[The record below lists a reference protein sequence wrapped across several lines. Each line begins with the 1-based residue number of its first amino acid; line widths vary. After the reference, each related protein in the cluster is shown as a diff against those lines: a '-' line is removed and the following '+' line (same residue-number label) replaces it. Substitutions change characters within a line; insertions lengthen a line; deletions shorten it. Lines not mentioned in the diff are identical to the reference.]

1 MSSVSSIKPTDTASY
16 GNYRSTVAKDFLAKS
31 AADTK
36 SATDTKPAED
46 TAAVKAADQEVAAV
60 YEKSEE
66 GVASAKKTYTPN
78 TALVNQLKADAE
90 ARTEQLR
97 SIVQQMISGQGQ
109 AYGTAMGDDSIWKM
123 FADGKFS
130 NVSEAAIAQAKE
142 DIAEGGY
149 YSVDETANRI
159 VDFAKALTGGDPD
172 QIDKMMDAFKKGFD
186 QATKAWGKELP
197 EISSK
202 TYDAVLQGFEDWRNE
217 DAAAKGV
224 SSLE

>member
-1 MSSVSSIKPTDTASY
+1 MSSVSSISSTDTSSY
-16 GNYRSTVAKDFLAKS
+16 SNYKSAVSKDFLAKS
-31 AADTK
+31 AASAKDTGDVK
-36 SATDTKPAED
+36 SASETND
-46 TAAVKAADQEVAAV
+46 VAAV
-60 YEKSEE
+60 YEKGED
-66 GVASAKKTYTPN
+66 VAAVSSKKIYTPN
-78 TALVNQLKADAE
+78 TALVDQLKADAD

-109 AYGTAMGDDSIWKM
+109 AFGLASDDDSIWKM
-123 FADGKFS
+123 FANGDFS

-159 VDFAKALTGGDPD
+159 VDFAKALTGGNPD
-172 QIDKMMDAFKKGFD
+172 KIDEMMDAFKKGFD

-217 DAAAKGV
+217 NTAEAAQ
-224 SSLE
+224 